1 MPRRAIID
9 SNIVLRYL
17 LDDDPVQSREARKLI
32 DQTSD
37 ASLYLPA
44 IVLTEVT
51 WTLRSHFGVPREAI
65 SAAIQR
71 FIAQP
76 AISVDAITLDAV
88 ARYATTTIDFAD
100 CALAAAGAAAGLP
113 IITYDRDFRKF
124 PDVQVKRPKELS

>member
-51 WTLRSHFGVPREAI
+51 WTLRSHFGVPREEI

-100 CALAAAGAAAGLP
+100 CALAASGAAAGLP

-124 PDVQVKRPKELS
+124 SDVLVNRPREFS

>member
-17 LDDDPVQSREARKLI
+17 LDDDPVQSREARNLI
-32 DQTSD
+32 DSTFDS
-37 ASLYLPA
+37 SLYLST

-51 WTLRSHFGVPREAI
+51 WVLRSHFSVPRDDI

-71 FIAQP
+71 FVAQP
-76 AISVDAITLDAV
+76 SISVDSITLDAV

-124 PDVQVKRPKELS
+124 DDAQVKRPKEFS